1 MMASSYNDTDDDY
14 DDDDDDDDQ
23 PRQPAEVT
31 LTRAEVA
38 QRIAARLEGALSN
51 KQLATWAFDRFYEFE
66 LGTAQAEP
74 PYEDVIQDILDEL
87 MFSDDDSFELDEAS
101 LRSLLARLEDA

>member
-1 MMASSYNDTDDDY
+1 MMASSYNDTDDEL
-14 DDDDDDDDQ
+14 DDEEDDQ
-23 PRQPAEVT
+23 PRPPAEIT

-38 QRIAARLEGALSN
+38 QRIAARLAGTLSN

-74 PYEDVIQDILDEL
+74 AYEDVIEDILDEL
-87 MFSDDDSFELDEAS
+87 MFSDDSGFELNEAS
-101 LRSLLARLEDA
+101 LRSLIARLEDT